1 MATSINQ
8 VVIAGYVGGEP
19 KFFNGGAIASIS
31 VATSTNWKDESGEWQ
46 SKTDWHN
53 VSLFKYNA
61 TVAQNIA
68 SGDFVTVTGSI
79 KYTKKDERIY
89 TNIQAQTIVHIPKK
103 AIDKSEKPQYQPQS
117 QVQAAQSS
125 IVDNYTDNDDM
136 PF

>member
-8 VVIAGYVGGEP
+8 VTIAGYVGGEP

-68 SGDFVTVTGSI
+68 SGDFVTITGSI
-79 KYTKKDERIY
+79 KYTKKEERIY

-103 AIDKSEKPQYQPQS
+103 AIEKPEKSQYQQRDEPLYS
-117 QVQAAQSS
+117 PPSN
-125 IVDNYTDNDDM
+125 VDNHIDEDM